1 MHTLVCIKQI
11 IDPEIPTEQFKLDP
25 TTRRQA
31 RGTLPLVIS
40 AYDQN
45 ALEVALQLR
54 EKAGGKTTAL
64 CLGEPGALSA
74 VKSALGMGV
83 DGGVLVS
90 DPALVLAGSLGVAH
104 VLAAAIRKIG
114 MPDLVLT
121 GCVSGD
127 TGDKVVA
134 PLVAEEL
141 GLPCVT
147 FVTRIEVQNGK
158 AVLRRIVEDGYEL
171 VEGPLPV
178 VASILSDDSN
188 IPRYSKLKDIM
199 TAAKKQVPTWKA
211 ADLSLDGA
219 KLGAAAA
226 GLEVRDVSIPLRESR
241 CEIIDGETPEERA
254 AKLAVRLR
262 ELKVI

>member
-1 MHTLVCIKQI
+1 
-11 IDPEIPTEQFKLDP
+11 
-25 TTRRQA
+25 
-31 RGTLPLVIS
+31 
-40 AYDQN
+40 
-45 ALEVALQLR
+45 
-54 EKAGGKTTAL
+54 
-64 CLGEPGALSA
+64 
-74 VKSALGMGV
+74 MGV

-134 PLVAEEL
+134 PLIAEEL
-141 GLPCVT
+141 GWPCVT
-147 FVTRIEVQNGK
+147 FVTRIEVQDGK
-158 AVLRRIVEDGYEL
+158 AVMRRIVEDGYEL
-171 VEGPLPV
+171 VEGPLPI

-199 TAAKKQVPTWKA
+199 TAAKKQVPTWKG

-219 KLGAAAA
+219 KLAAAAA
-226 GLEVRDVSIPLRESR
+226 GLELRDVSIPSRESR